1 MRGLP
6 KTLLVLGLLTLA
18 ALTAGACNGESTD
31 GGSAELRMRIVRL
44 EAGQM
49 LQERLIRDQQEALS
63 SQMQLNRSFKAY
75 MLTTTEHAQS
85 VDRTLTKQ
93 SEAMALLNSILMD
106 LIKKTK

>member
-18 ALTAGACNGESTD
+18 ALTAVACDGDSTD
-31 GGSAELRMRIVRL
+31 RATADLTERLVRL

-49 LQERLIRDQQEALS
+49 LQEKLIRDQQEALA
-63 SQMQLNRSFKAY
+63 SQMQLNRSFQAY
-75 MLTTTEHAQS
+75 MLTTTVHAQS

-106 LIKKTK
+106 LLKPAK